1 MLSFSVTP
9 AFSSIRSL
17 TATAVCLVMIQLTRL
32 FCYSFL
38 FVKSYVFVIVVT
50 VGSFLSDGAM
60 S

>member
-1 MLSFSVTP
+1 MLTP

-17 TATAVCLVMIQLTRL
+17 TTTGVCLVMIQLTRL

-38 FVKSYVFVIVVT
+38 FVKSYVFGVVVT
-50 VGSFLSDGAM
+50 VGSFLSNGAM